1 MGLPPTLPGFGLP
14 VFPEFGL
21 PPFPEPDGL
30 TAFPEPGL
38 PPFPEPGLPAFPN
51 PGLFEVGRPAELLL
65 PGLSKVEMEEPNNEE
80 VVEIEP
86 VPAAATQPLGPHEV
100 ETAGGWA

>member
-1 MGLPPTLPGFGLP
+1 MGLPPALPGFGLP
-14 VFPEFGL
+14 
-21 PPFPEPDGL
+21 
-30 TAFPEPGL
+30 AFPEPGL
-38 PPFPEPGLPAFPN
+38 NALFPEPGLPAFPEVGLPTFPE
-51 PGLFEVGRPAELLL
+51 PGLFELGRPELLL
-65 PGLSKVEMEEPNNEE
+65 PGLSKVETEEPNNEE